1 MSLTTVE
8 EAPKIRVLSVFGTRP
23 EAAKMCPLVLELQN
37 HPRFE
42 SMVCVTAQH
51 REMLDQVLHIFG
63 VVPDYDLDIM
73 KPNQTLSGITTRI
86 LEKIEPVLRESKPDL
101 VLVHGDTTTSFAVAL
116 AAFYQQIPVGHVE
129 AGLRTY
135 NMYSPFPE
143 EMNRVLTG
151 RLATL
156 HFAPTSLNRAN
167 LVRENILEKIFIT
180 GNTVLDAFKTTVR
193 ENYSFK
199 NTILQKLDLNKGRYI
214 LMTAHRRE
222 NIGPPLEAICHAV
235 LRLVKEFDDIKIL
248 YPVHPNPAIHD
259 PVHKMLGHQAR
270 IYLLDPLELTDL
282 HNLMA
287 KCHLVLTDSGGL
299 QEEGPS
305 FKKPVLVLRTET
317 ERPEAVEAGCVK
329 VIGVKEDAIVEEVRA
344 VLTQE
349 ETYQSFLKNPNPYGD
364 GSASRKIINAILGWK
379 EPLI

>member
-1 MSLTTVE
+1 MSLTAVE

-135 NMYSPFPE
+135 NM
-143 EMNRVLTG
+143 
-151 RLATL
+151 
-156 HFAPTSLNRAN
+156 
-167 LVRENILEKIFIT
+167 
-180 GNTVLDAFKTTVR
+180 
-193 ENYSFK
+193 
-199 NTILQKLDLNKGRYI
+199 
-214 LMTAHRRE
+214 
-222 NIGPPLEAICHAV
+222 
-235 LRLVKEFDDIKIL
+235 
-248 YPVHPNPAIHD
+248 
-259 PVHKMLGHQAR
+259 
-270 IYLLDPLELTDL
+270 
-282 HNLMA
+282 
-287 KCHLVLTDSGGL
+287 
-299 QEEGPS
+299 
-305 FKKPVLVLRTET
+305 
-317 ERPEAVEAGCVK
+317 
-329 VIGVKEDAIVEEVRA
+329 
-344 VLTQE
+344 
-349 ETYQSFLKNPNPYGD
+349 
-364 GSASRKIINAILGWK
+364 
-379 EPLI
+379 